1 MRSAPEVAIECNVGA
16 CSSPPRGG
24 EQAMTVCTP
33 ATLGTST
40 VMNAQ
45 ASIGTRPLGQ

>member
-1 MRSAPEVAIECNVGA
+1 MRSAPEVAIECSVGA
-16 CSSPPRGG
+16 CSSPARGG
-24 EQAMTVCTP
+24 EQAITVSTP

-45 ASIGTRPLGQ
+45 ASMGTRPLGQ